1 MTTQQRAKTVR
12 NLLESAP
19 SKLATQLAKPWHYR
33 RNGRY
38 YIRFRTKER
47 PFGIFTLSLR
57 TTDRTTAMEISNN
70 ILRALAFFHLDKPE
84 ATWEELRRRLIVI
97 AEECLSIAHGNMGS
111 DLAHSDIYQE
121 MYCALKQVSTQ
132 GDLSFAQH
140 KALVA
145 GKSILGAANARIEG
159 RSEELVAI
167 IDRINHEDTSDRQS
181 HPSVR
186 LSVGAPQAPLS
197 WTALSDSYMTEHS
210 ADLKDS
216 TRTSLLNNH
225 KVIQRAFEAI
235 GVTDL
240 RSHTRD
246 DLVKLRGNLAETRMP
261 TTVNG
266 LIQNLTT
273 VLNWGVRNDHLAK
286 TYTTKL
292 KFTKGAD
299 SSRKAF
305 SLEQVVALMD
315 HAAGMPTDSWERWA
329 LSLLAITGGRV
340 GEICQLTKADVQTV
354 DGYWCIDI
362 NEQTTEKSVKNK
374 HSIRR
379 IPLVDGALGFDLTEF
394 LTAVKAN
401 ALPSDHQDFLMT
413 KDGRP
418 RPTNAAAKAARGS
431 KALGTLLRKVLGESL
446 EENQTLHSLRH
457 HLVSAM
463 KSAGVP
469 VAFAQAVTGHASR
482 TITYDGYGSDIPLQK
497 AYEAIQ
503 QGLMG
508 AAQ

>member
-1 MTTQQRAKTVR
+1 MTTQQHAKTVR
-12 NLLESAP
+12 NLLENAP
-19 SKLATQLAKPWHYR
+19 LKLATQLAKPWHYR

-38 YIRFRTKER
+38 YLRFRPKGR
-47 PFGIFTLSLR
+47 PFVTFTLSLR
-57 TTDRTTAMEISNN
+57 TTDRTTAMELSKD
-70 ILRALAFFHLDKPE
+70 ILRALAVFHLDQPQ
-84 ATWEELRRRLIVI
+84 ATWDELKAQLIVI
-97 AEECLSIAHGNMGS
+97 AEECLSMAHGDES
-111 DLAHSDIYQE
+111 
-121 MYCALKQVSTQ
+121 
-132 GDLSFAQH
+132 
-140 KALVA
+140 LVA
-145 GKSILGAANARIEG
+145 YSMIYDEVRSALAQGSAKASLNVDQQRALGVGQQILKAAQARLHG
-159 RSEELVAI
+159 QPDDLVRI
-167 IDRINHEDTSDRQS
+167 IDDLNERSAIDS
-181 HPSVR
+181 HALASPS
-186 LSVGAPQAPLS
+186 LSVGTSKEPLA
-197 WTALSDSYMTEHS
+197 WDKLADSYMAEHS

-235 GVTDL
+235 GVADL
-240 RSHTRD
+240 RVHTRD
-246 DLVKLRGNLAETRMP
+246 DLVKLRGNLAETRMAS
-261 TTVNG
+261 TVNG

-273 VLNWGVRNDHLAK
+273 VLSWGVRNDHLAK
-286 TYTTKL
+286 AYTTKL

-305 SLEQVVALMD
+305 SREQVVALMD
-315 HAAGMPTDSWERWA
+315 HAGGMPADSWERWA

-340 GEICQLTKADVQTV
+340 GEICQLTKVDVQNV

-362 NEQTTEKSVKNK
+362 NEQTGEKSVKNK

-379 IPLVDGALGFDLTEF
+379 IPLVGGALGFDLTAF

-401 ALPSDHQDFLMT
+401 ALPSDHQDFLRT

-418 RPTNAAAKAARGS
+418 RPTDAAAKAARGS

-446 EENQTLHSLRH
+446 DENQTLHSLRH
-457 HLVSAM
+457 HLVSSM

>member
-1 MTTQQRAKTVR
+1 MTAKSNAQSGTS
-12 NLLESAP
+12 LLQIAP
-19 SKLATQLAKPWHYR
+19 LKLTTQLAKPWHFR
-33 RNGRY
+33 RHGRY
-38 YIRFRTKER
+38 YLRFRPRNQTQ
-47 PFGIFTLSLR
+47 GVFTISLR
-57 TTDRTTAMEISNN
+57 TTDRTTAMEISKD
-70 ILRALAFFHLDKPE
+70 IIRALAAFHLDRPS
-84 ATWEELRRRLIVI
+84 ATWGELREQLKTI
-97 AEECLSIAHGNMGS
+97 ATECLEMAHGDDSLAAYSMIYDEMHTALARGS
-111 DLAHSDIYQE
+111 ARLGLTFVQQR
-121 MYCALKQVSTQ
+121 ALS
-132 GDLSFAQH
+132 
-140 KALVA
+140 A
-145 GKSILGAANARIEG
+145 GKEILQAAQERLEG
-159 RSEELVAI
+159 RPDKLVKIIEALDQDELNDSQKHA
-167 IDRINHEDTSDRQS
+167 SLS
-181 HPSVR
+181 
-186 LSVGAPQAPLS
+186 LSVGTPKEPLA
-197 WTALSDSYMTEHS
+197 WDKLADSYMAEHS

-240 RSHTRD
+240 RTHTRD
-246 DLVKLRGNLAETRMP
+246 DLVKLRGNLAETRMSS
-261 TTVNG
+261 TVNG

-273 VLNWGVRNDHLAK
+273 VLSWGVRNDHLAK
-286 TYTTKL
+286 AYTTKL

-299 SSRKAF
+299 SSRKTF
-305 SLEQVVALMD
+305 SREQVVALMD
-315 HAAGMPTDSWERWA
+315 HAGGMPTDSWERWA

-340 GEICQLTKADVQTV
+340 GEICQLTKADVQKV

-362 NEQTTEKSVKNK
+362 NEQTGEKSVKNK

-379 IPLVDGALGFDLTEF
+379 VPLVDGALGFDLTAF
-394 LTAVKAN
+394 LQAVQAN

-418 RPTNAAAKAARGS
+418 RPTDAAAKAARGS

-446 EENQTLHSLRH
+446 DENQTLHSLRH
-457 HLVSAM
+457 HLVTSM